1 MAGAK
6 GGTPSSTMT
15 VAMSHLQ
22 KVLDASGKKSLFSLI
37 FSMEGLKMFADGN
50 IAFNKLIKG
59 PTQGT
64 LVGED
69 PSGIYYQQH
78 PRSMP
83 HLLIITSISPYCAG
97 NKYYENNDLPY
108 SIPAEWHGWVNYIND
123 YPPTLYD
130 FKKPKYA
137 VEHYVTRTGRQ
148 GSYMPKGMWGTP
160 VKRNWKNLKAAAM
173 RICVT
178 CNCTRM
184 SSAELRMLSRCTRQ
198 PGCIL

>member
-1 MAGAK
+1 
-6 GGTPSSTMT
+6 
-15 VAMSHLQ
+15 MSHLQ

-69 PSGIYYQQH
+69 PSG
-78 PRSMP
+78 
-83 HLLIITSISPYCAG
+83 

-108 SIPAEWHGWVNYIND
+108 TRRRWVVYKNTFDYNATSIPAEWHGWVNYIND

-160 VKRNWKNLKAAAM
+160 VKRNWKKFESW
-173 RICVT
+173 VPPQ
-178 CNCTRM
+178 
-184 SSAELRMLSRCTRQ
+184 SS
-198 PGCIL
+198 